1 MKNVKGSAAPVA
13 DMKMPN
19 AERRTSAAPRNIN
32 SSTSPY
38 RNGSTAIK
46 QNPVDARRLTSA
58 KKVNNQTYQT
68 DVKRRSNMPVI
79 GTPQRS

>member
-1 MKNVKGSAAPVA
+1 MKGSAAPVA

-19 AERRTSAAPRNIN
+19 AERRTSAAAQRNIN

>member
-1 MKNVKGSAAPVA
+1 
-13 DMKMPN
+13 MKMPN
-19 AERRTSAAPRNIN
+19 AERRTSAAAQRNIN

-38 RNGSTAIK
+38 RNGSTAVK

-58 KKVNNQTYQT
+58 KKVNNQT

>member
-1 MKNVKGSAAPVA
+1 
-13 DMKMPN
+13 MKMPN
-19 AERRTSAAPRNIN
+19 AERRTSAAAQRNIN

-58 KKVNNQTYQT
+58 KKVNNQT

>member
-1 MKNVKGSAAPVA
+1 
-13 DMKMPN
+13 MKMPN
-19 AERRTSAAPRNIN
+19 AERRTSAAAQRNIN
-32 SSTSPY
+32 SNTSPY

-58 KKVNNQTYQT
+58 KKVNNQT

-79 GTPQRS
+79 GTP